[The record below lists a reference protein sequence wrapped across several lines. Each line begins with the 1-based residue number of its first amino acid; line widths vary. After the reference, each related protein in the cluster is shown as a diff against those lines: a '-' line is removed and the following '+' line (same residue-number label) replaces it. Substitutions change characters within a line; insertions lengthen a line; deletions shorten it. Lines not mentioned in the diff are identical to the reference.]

1 MIQPIGTNGADDRIE
16 DREGRL
22 IDILRTKRGS
32 QMVEAAV
39 SLPIII
45 LAAMLLIRLFVF
57 YLEILTTGIER
68 HKEVMEQQDAYRG
81 AFIRTHS
88 DEEEVSLLRG
98 GLLMMDVSKRLE
110 IKAYMINEDMLVRSG
125 EILGR

>member
-1 MIQPIGTNGADDRIE
+1 MD
-16 DREGRL
+16 RL
-22 IDILRTKRGS
+22 IRILRTRRGS

-68 HKEVMEQQDAYRG
+68 HKAVMGEQDAYRG
-81 AFIRTHS
+81 AFIRTYT
-88 DEEEVSLLRG
+88 DEEDISMLRG
-98 GLLMMDVSKRLE
+98 GLLKADVHKRLE
-110 IKAYMINEDMLVRSG
+110 IKAYMINEDILVRSG
-125 EILGR
+125 EMLGR

>member
-1 MIQPIGTNGADDRIE
+1 MRPISDDM
-16 DREGRL
+16 GGL
-22 IDILRTKRGS
+22 IRTLRSKRGS

-57 YLEILTTGIER
+57 YLEILTSGIDK
-68 HKEVMEQQDAYRG
+68 HKAVMEQQDAYRG
-81 AFIRTHS
+81 AFIRTYR
-88 DEEEVSLLRG
+88 DEEDISMLRG
-98 GLLMMDVSKRLE
+98 GLLRMDVCKRLE
-110 IKAYMINEDMLVRSG
+110 VKAYMINEDVLVRSG

>member
-1 MIQPIGTNGADDRIE
+1 MRQISDDMV
-16 DREGRL
+16 RL
-22 IDILRTKRGS
+22 IEILRTKRGS

-45 LAAMLLIRLFVF
+45 LAGMLLIRLFVF
-57 YLEILTTGIER
+57 YLEILTSGIAR

-81 AFIRTHS
+81 AFIRTYS
-88 DEEEVSLLRG
+88 DEEEIRMLKG
-98 GLLMMDVSKRLE
+98 GLLKTDVSKRLE
-110 IKAYMINEDMLVRSG
+110 IKAYMINEDVLVRSG

>member
-1 MIQPIGTNGADDRIE
+1 MDRIV
-16 DREGRL
+16 R
-22 IDILRTKRGS
+22 ILRTRRGS

-68 HKEVMEQQDAYRG
+68 HKAVMEEQDAYRG
-81 AFIRTHS
+81 AFIRTYR
-88 DEEEVSLLRG
+88 DEEYISMLRG
-98 GLLMMDVSKRLE
+98 GLLRMDVHKRIE
-110 IKAYMINEDMLVRSG
+110 IKAYMINEDILVRSG
-125 EILGR
+125 EMLGR

>member
-1 MIQPIGTNGADDRIE
+1 MRPISEVMDRLM
-16 DREGRL
+16 R
-22 IDILRTKRGS
+22 ILRTKRGS

-88 DEEEVSLLRG
+88 DEEEISLLRG
-98 GLLMMDVSKRLE
+98 GLVMMDVSKRLE

-125 EILGR
+125 EILGK